1 MASSENNSNV
11 TTGENESVVTDI
23 QKAKTV
29 KARAGM
35 GQLPAIVEMAFGDG
49 AVTGSTPR
57 TPLSTDKG
65 LQNET
70 HRQAVTSI
78 ELQEDG
84 ISVLYRCQLAK
95 ATLVGKNINEI
106 GLVDSDGDFA
116 CFKSFSNK
124 GKDGDMEMGFS
135 IVDQYG

>member
-1 MASSENNSNV
+1 MASN
-11 TTGENESVVTDI
+11 ENESVVTDI

-29 KARAGM
+29 KARAGL
-35 GQLPAIVEMAFGDG
+35 GQLEKIVEMAFGDG
-49 AVTGSTPR
+49 AVTGTSIR

-65 LQNET
+65 LQHET
-70 HRQAVTSI
+70 HRQSLTSI
-78 ELQEDG
+78 DLQEDG

-95 ATLVGKNINEI
+95 ETLAGKNINEI
-106 GLVDSDGDFA
+106 GLVDADGDFV

-135 IVDQYG
+135 IVDQFN

>member
-78 ELQEDG
+78 ELQE
-84 ISVLYRCQLAK
+84 
-95 ATLVGKNINEI
+95 GKNINEI